1 MRGAPGAFGTKLMAI
16 TLKSRQQI
24 AQLRAAGRLV
34 AETYEVLR
42 EQIVPGVST
51 AELDR
56 IAEEFICSKG
66 AVPIYK
72 GYGGMHGR
80 NGQVVRPAFPATICV
95 ATNDV
100 ICHGIPSPKERL
112 RDGDII
118 GIDIGVLLNGWVGDA
133 CYTFTIGTP
142 ADTTRR
148 LVDAARRCLEL
159 GIEQARVGKQLG
171 DIGAAIQGYAEAQG
185 FSVVREYTGHG
196 VGKALHEEP
205 TVLHYG
211 APGTGLKL
219 KAGMVFTIEPMIN
232 AGKHGTRLMRDHWTV
247 RTADGS
253 RSAQFE
259 HTIAVTEDG
268 PEILTVL

>member
-1 MRGAPGAFGTKLMAI
+1 MAI

-24 AQLRAAGRLV
+24 AQLREAGRLV

-42 EQIVPGVST
+42 EQIVPGVTT

-56 IAEEFICSKG
+56 IAEEFIRGQG
-66 AVPIYK
+66 ALPVYK
-72 GYGGMHGR
+72 GYGEMRGR
-80 NGQVVRPAFPATICV
+80 NGQIVRPAFPATICV

-133 CYTFTIGTP
+133 CYTFTIGKPDDKTQK
-142 ADTTRR
+142 
-148 LVDAARRCLEL
+148 LVVATRRCLEL
-159 GIEQARVGKQLG
+159 GIEQAQVGKQLG
-171 DIGAAIQGYAEAQG
+171 DIGAAIQRFAEAQG

-211 APGTGLKL
+211 AAGTGIKL

-232 AGKHGTRLMRDHWTV
+232 AGKPGTRLMSDHWTV

-253 RSAQFE
+253 KSAQFE
-259 HTIAVTEDG
+259 HTIAVTENG